1 MKSKIWS
8 LLAGVAVCAALA
20 APAQAKGIPCDG
32 FIQSFSSQLG
42 DLSVSFSRALVVHSG
57 QGGSKGVE
65 SYVVVGGQEVD
76 ATLDCKANEVVR
88 FEARVA
94 TPAKAR
100 LLDQY
105 QRYLTASLQSAFNWD
120 QTKALSVL
128 KPLQQDVGE
137 YLRASIERG
146 DVYNAGRDE
155 IHPGGGMIVGMFWTP
170 TDRSFVISAPGAD

>member
-1 MKSKIWS
+1 MKSKIIS
-8 LLAGVAVCAALA
+8 LLAAAVACAVSA
-20 APAQAKGIPCDG
+20 APVHAKGIACDG
-32 FIQSFSSQLG
+32 FIQTFTTSLG

-57 QGGSKGVE
+57 QGGNKGVE
-65 SYVVVGGQEVD
+65 SYVVVGSQEVD
-76 ATLDCKANEVVR
+76 ATLDCKGNEMVR

-120 QTKALSVL
+120 PTKAQSVL
-128 KPLQQDVGE
+128 KPLEQDVAE

-155 IHPGGGMIVGMFWTP
+155 VHPGGGMIVGMFWTP